1 MAKKLLEAKDISKYY
16 RLGALGSRSFKEDLR
31 DWWTGRNTRFKETE
45 SESPQHIWALQNV
58 NFEVTQGEVLGLIG
72 KNGAGKSTLLKIISR
87 ITLPTTGRICG
98 NGRIASLLEVG
109 TGFHGELTGRE
120 NIYLNGHI
128 MGMKKKEIERKF
140 DEIIDFSGVSR
151 FLDTP
156 VKRYS
161 SGMYVRLAFAVA
173 AHLDPEILIIDEVL
187 AVGDAEFQM
196 KCLDKIKS
204 ISREDGKTILFVS
217 HNIQTLRNT
226 CNRALVLDKGR
237 IIASGDSESV
247 LAGYMH
253 KSGEQFLGTDYTL
266 QTVMPGNEMI
276 RMRKVELIP
285 GYLNDSRVIDVRT
298 ELRIEFEF
306 EYDVEEPGQILALLQ
321 VYNDSGELIFELS
334 SQNYHLRRGIVRGE
348 SLIPGN
354 FLNDGLYYV
363 SIAIV
368 RNSVVRLFYLESC
381 LSFHVED
388 YKNSRDGYGK
398 WAGVVRPAFP
408 ISLRQEPE

>member
-1 MAKKLLEAKDISKYY
+1 M
-16 RLGALGSRSFKEDLR
+16 F
-31 DWWTGRNTRFKETE
+31 
-45 SESPQHIWALQNV
+45 
-58 NFEVTQGEVLGLIG
+58 TQGEVLGLIG

-87 ITLPTTGRICG
+87 ITLPTTGRISG

-128 MGMKKKEIERKF
+128 MGMKKKEIDQKF
-140 DEIIDFSGVSR
+140 DEIIEFSGVSR

-187 AVGDAEFQM
+187 AVGDADFQL

-204 ISREDGKTILFVS
+204 ISKEEGKTILFVS

-237 IIASGDSESV
+237 IIASGDSETV
-247 LAGYMH
+247 LAGYLN
-253 KSGEQFLGTDYTL
+253 KTREQFLGTDYTL
-266 QTVMPGNEMI
+266 QSVMPGNEMI
-276 RMRKVELIP
+276 RIRRVELIP
-285 GYLNDSRVIDVRT
+285 EYLNEYTIIDVRT
-298 ELRIEFEF
+298 KLRIEFEF
-306 EYDVEEPGQILALLQ
+306 DYDVEEAGQLLAQLQ
-321 VYNDSGELIFELS
+321 VFNDSGELVFELS
-334 SQNYHLRRGIVRGE
+334 SQNYYLKKGIVRGE
-348 SLIPGN
+348 SVIPGN

-363 SIAIV
+363 SIV
-368 RNSVVRLFYLESC
+368 FVKNSSFRLFYLESC

-388 YKNSRDGYGK
+388 YKHSGDGYGK
-398 WAGVVRPAFP
+398 WAGMVRPSFP
-408 ISLRQEPE
+408 ISLKQESE

>member
-1 MAKKLLEAKDISKYY
+1 MRQKIFLSTTGWVYWDHVLSKKICATGGRVRI
-16 RLGALGSRSFKEDLR
+16 RSLR
-31 DWWTGRNTRFKETE
+31 KPNQKVRNTSGPF
-45 SESPQHIWALQNV
+45 SNI
-58 NFEVTQGEVLGLIG
+58 NFEVRQGEVLGLIG

-87 ITLPTTGRICG
+87 ITLPTTGRISG

-173 AHLDPEILIIDEVL
+173 AHLDPEILVIDEVL

-204 ISREDGKTILFVS
+204 ISSEEGKTILFVS
-217 HNIQTLRNT
+217 HNIQTIRNI

-237 IIASGDSESV
+237 IVASGDSESV
-247 LAGYMH
+247 LAGYLH
-253 KSGEQFLGTDYTL
+253 QTQQQFLGTDYTR
-266 QTVMPGNEMI
+266 QTVMPGNDTI
-276 RMRKVELIP
+276 RMRRVELIP
-285 GYLNDSRVIDVRT
+285 GYLNEFAVIDVRT

-306 EYDVEEPGQILALLQ
+306 DYDPAASGYDPEESGQLMAQLQ
-321 VYNDSGELIFELS
+321 VFNDSGELIFELS
-334 SQNYHLRRGIVRGE
+334 SQE
-348 SLIPGN
+348 
-354 FLNDGLYYV
+354 
-363 SIAIV
+363 
-368 RNSVVRLFYLESC
+368 
-381 LSFHVED
+381 
-388 YKNSRDGYGK
+388 
-398 WAGVVRPAFP
+398 
-408 ISLRQEPE
+408 

>member
-1 MAKKLLEAKDISKYY
+1 MEKKLLEAKDISKYY

-45 SESPQHIWALQNV
+45 SESPQHIWALQHV

-226 CNRALVLDKGR
+226 CNRALVLDKGM
-237 IIASGDSESV
+237 ITASGDAESV
-247 LAGYMH
+247 LAGYLH
-253 KSGEQFLGTDYTL
+253 KNRGQFLGTDYTL
-266 QTVMPGNEMI
+266 QTLMPGNEMI
-276 RMRKVELIP
+276 RVRKVELIP
-285 GYLNDSRVIDVRT
+285 GFLNDYRVIDVRT

-306 EYDVEEPGQILALLQ
+306 EYDVEEPGQTLAQLQ

-334 SQNYHLRRGIVRGE
+334 SQNYHLKKGIVRGE
-348 SLIPGN
+348 SMIPGN
-354 FLNDGLYYV
+354 FLNDGLYYI
-363 SIAIV
+363 SIAFV
-368 RNSVVRLFYLESC
+368 RNSAVRLFYLESC

-388 YKNSRDGYGK
+388 YKNSLGGYGK
-398 WAGVVRPAFP
+398 WAGMVRPAFH